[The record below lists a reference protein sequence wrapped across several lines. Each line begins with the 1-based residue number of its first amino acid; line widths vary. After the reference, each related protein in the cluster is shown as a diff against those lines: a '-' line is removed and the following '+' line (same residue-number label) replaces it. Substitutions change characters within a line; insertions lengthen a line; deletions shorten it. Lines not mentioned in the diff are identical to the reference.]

1 MAENKNRHS
10 GNVKVQGLIMYNLH
24 LSAEQLEIRD
34 MVRDFVTHEVKPVV
48 LKADRLD
55 VCDRSLPVALLDKA
69 SQLGLRTLSLA
80 EDRGGAGADQLPCAI
95 VTEELAAGDAG
106 IAATFAE
113 TSRLAKILFG
123 GAMTD
128 AQRDRLLP
136 RFTENDRCHLAF
148 ADHEPGNDESLG
160 VNYHRSV
167 PSAGDIKTV
176 AARSDDG
183 GWIVNGVKDC
193 VANAPVAGLIA
204 VAARMPGRQSAG
216 ILIVPGDAPGLSVR
230 AHDNAW
236 RHGPCGEVT
245 FKNCRVPADNVLR
258 DGAAELLFAD
268 EVSGRGGALMQAVN
282 LGVGRAAYEAAI
294 DYAKLRVQ
302 GGRPIAEHQAIG
314 TKLANIAIKLE
325 VARSAVWQA
334 AWACD
339 HPEAYADRSLTDLP
353 LQTIAQVFT
362 RETMLEAAKDAAEVF
377 GAMGVMRDM
386 PMQKYVHDAR
396 ICLHGSDSN
405 REARLRIAEA
415 LLGYRRPALAVAAE

>member
-1 MAENKNRHS
+1 
-10 GNVKVQGLIMYNLH
+10 MYNLH

-55 VCDRSLPVALLDKA
+55 VCDRLLPMTLLDKA

-80 EDRGGAGADQLPCAI
+80 EDHGGAGADQLTCCI
-95 VTEELAAGDAG
+95 VTEELAAGDAD

-113 TSRLAKILFG
+113 TARLARILFER
-123 GAMTD
+123 AMTP

-136 RFTENDRCHLAF
+136 LFADNGRCHLAF
-148 ADHEPGNDESLG
+148 ASHEPGAAVSLG
-160 VNYHRSV
+160 VNYHR
-167 PSAGDIKTV
+167 PIAAGADLKTTAV
-176 AARSDDG
+176 RSSDG
-183 GWIVNGVKDC
+183 SFIVNGVKDC

-204 VAARMPGRQSAG
+204 VAVKMPGWQGAA
-216 ILIVPGDAPGLSVR
+216 ILIVPLDTPGLTVR
-230 AHDNAW
+230 AHEGAW
-236 RHGPCGEVT
+236 RHGTCGEVT
-245 FKNCRVPADNVLR
+245 LKDCRVPADNLLS
-258 DGAAELLFAD
+258 GEAADLLAGD
-268 EVSGRGGALMQAVN
+268 ETSGRGNALAQAVN
-282 LGVGRAAYEAAI
+282 LGIGRAAYEAAI

-314 TKLANIAIKLE
+314 TKLAEIAIKLE
-325 VARSAVWQA
+325 VARAAVWQA

-339 HPEAYADRSLTDLP
+339 HPDAYADRSVADLP

-362 RETMLEAAKDAAEVF
+362 GQAMLEAAKDAAEVF

-396 ICLHGSDSN
+396 VCLHGSDSN
-405 REARLRIAEA
+405 RDAKLRIAEA
-415 LLGYRRPALAVAAE
+415 LLGYRRPARTAIAAE

>member
-1 MAENKNRHS
+1 VISLACAAENKNRYS
-10 GNVKVQGLIMYNLH
+10 GNVKVQGSIMYNLH
-24 LSAEQLEIRD
+24 LTAEQLEIRD

-55 VCDRSLPVALLDKA
+55 VCDRSLPTALLDKA

-80 EDRGGAGADQLPCAI
+80 EDHGGAGADQLTCAI

-148 ADHEPGNDESLG
+148 ANHEPGDDASLG
-160 VNYHRSV
+160 VNYHRPV
-167 PSAGDIKTV
+167 AAAGDIKTV
-176 AARSDDG
+176 AARSDD

-204 VAARMPGRQSAG
+204 VTVKMSGRGGAG
-216 ILIVPGDAPGLSVR
+216 ILIVRNDTPGLTVR

-245 FKNCRVPADNVLR
+245 FKNCRVSADNVLR
-258 DGAAELLFAD
+258 DGAAELLLAD
-268 EVSGRGGALMQAVN
+268 ETSGQAVN
-282 LGVGRAAYEAAI
+282 LGIGRAAYEAAI
-294 DYAKLRVQ
+294 GYAKLRVQ

-325 VARSAVWQA
+325 VARATIWQA

-362 RETMLEAAKDAAEVF
+362 REAMLEAAKDAAEVF

-396 ICLHGSDSN
+396 VCLHGSDSN
-405 REARLRIAEA
+405 RDARLRIAEA
-415 LLGYRRPALAVAAE
+415 LLGYRRPALAAAAE